1 VIHLE
6 RETPFG
12 RLVMAS
18 LRGGVDA
25 SVLLP
30 EEQDLSA
37 KMAPRRV
44 ATFAGGRVAMRRALA
59 GLGIAAGPIGSTP
72 RGAPLL
78 PQPVVGSLS
87 HKEDV
92 AVALAAIR
100 AGTENIGVD
109 LEVEEPL
116 RVDIS
121 RRVCRPEEIDELGRL
136 GGPERDAR
144 VRVTFAVKEA
154 IYKAIDPVVQRYVAF
169 DEVALVFE
177 GNDGV
182 SAVLHLDPPG
192 GDFAMELAY
201 ERIAGPHGEAMI
213 VAFARATPR

>member
-1 VIHLE
+1 
-6 RETPFG
+6 
-12 RLVMAS
+12 MAS
-18 LRGGVDA
+18 LRGGVDESA
-25 SVLLP
+25 LLP
-30 EEQDLSA
+30 EERSLSE

-44 ATFAGGRVAMRRALA
+44 ATFAGGRLAMRRALA
-59 GLGIAAGPIGSTP
+59 GLGIVAGPIGSTS
-72 RGAPLL
+72 RGAPML
-78 PQPVVGSLS
+78 PEPVVGSLS

-92 AVALAAIR
+92 AVALAALR

-121 RRVCRPEEIDELGRL
+121 RRVCRPEEIEELGRL
-136 GGPERDAR
+136 GDIERDAR

-177 GNDGV
+177 GESRV
-182 SAVLHLDPPG
+182 AAVLHLDPPG
-192 GDFAMELAY
+192 GDFRMELAY
-201 ERIAGPHGEAMI
+201 ERIGGPHGEAMI
-213 VAFARATPR
+213 VAFSRATPR

>member
-1 VIHLE
+1 MIHLE

-12 RLVMAS
+12 RLVMTS
-18 LRGGVDA
+18 LRGGVDEA
-25 SVLLP
+25 HLLP
-30 EEQDLSA
+30 EERILSE

-44 ATFAGGRVAMRRALA
+44 ATFAGGRLAMRRALA
-59 GLGIAAGPIGSTP
+59 GLGVEAGPIGSTP
-72 RGAPLL
+72 RGAPVL

-92 AVALAAIR
+92 AVALAAMR
-100 AGTENIGVD
+100 AGTENLGVD
-109 LEVEEPL
+109 LELEEPL

-121 RRVCRPEEIDELGRL
+121 RRVCRPEEIEVLARL
-136 GGPERDAR
+136 ADIERDAR

-169 DEVALVFE
+169 DEVGLVF
-177 GNDGV
+177 DGELGV
-182 SAVLHLDPPG
+182 EAVLHLDPPG
-192 GDFAMELAY
+192 GDFRMELAY
-201 ERIAGPHGEAMI
+201 ERIGGPHGEAMI

>member
-1 VIHLE
+1 MIHLE

-18 LRGGVDA
+18 LRGVDESA
-25 SVLLP
+25 LHP
-30 EEQDLSA
+30 EERSLSS

-59 GLGIAAGPIGSTP
+59 GLGIEAGPIGSTP
-72 RGAPLL
+72 RGAPAL
-78 PQPVVGSLS
+78 PHPAVGSLS

-121 RRVCRPEEIDELGRL
+121 RRVCRPEEIDELARL
-136 GGPERDAR
+136 RESERDAR
-144 VRVTFAVKEA
+144 VRTTFAVKEA
-154 IYKAIDPVVQRYVAF
+154 IYKAIDPVVMRYVAF
-169 DEVALVFE
+169 DEVALVFGTGE
-177 GNDGV
+177 SV
-182 SAVLHLDPPG
+182 TAVLHLDPPG
-192 GDFAMELAY
+192 GEFAMELAY
-201 ERIAGPHGEAMI
+201 ERIVGPHGEAMI